1 MRALAA
7 STFSDLMLRRLVHA
21 QGPCMEPQCLRAA
34 HDLFLRE
41 RRIEVDSDFDAAT
54 SKLGEEIERLTG
66 GLIRRPHSELLR

>member
-1 MRALAA
+1 
-7 STFSDLMLRRLVHA
+7 
-21 QGPCMEPQCLRAA
+21 MEPQCLRAA

-41 RRIEVDSDFDAAT
+41 RRIDVDSDFDAAT